1 MSQAQ
6 QNVHEPEPDGGT
18 SAAGDVDLGAASTG
32 GDEAGAASVGRDD
45 VDLDAASVGGDEAGA
60 ASAGETVSSRSQVL
74 AHDGEPVSD
83 DMASAAAVAAVVAI
97 RQVARAY
104 AANQAAA
111 LDQMETNKHG
121 RAGFNAPRRNVR
133 KKLPQTWDQPLG
145 R

>member
-1 MSQAQ
+1 MSQDAQ
-6 QNVHEPEPDGGT
+6 EHVI
-18 SAAGDVDLGAASTG
+18 AAVENRT
-32 GDEAGAASVGRDD
+32 EVR
-45 VDLDAASVGGDEAGA
+45 
-60 ASAGETVSSRSQVL
+60 

-111 LDQMETNKHG
+111 LNQLETQKHD
-121 RAGFNAPRRNVR
+121 RAGFNAPRRNMR
-133 KKLPQTWDQPLG
+133 KRLPQSWTQTLG

>member
-6 QNVHEPEPDGGT
+6 QNVH
-18 SAAGDVDLGAASTG
+18 
-32 GDEAGAASVGRDD
+32 
-45 VDLDAASVGGDEAGA
+45 
-60 ASAGETVSSRSQVL
+60 SAGESVSSRSQVH

-111 LDQMETNKHG
+111 LDQMETKKHD

-133 KKLPQTWDQPLG
+133 RKLPQTWDQPSG

>member
-1 MSQAQ
+1 MSEHVAAEPAEAAAQ
-6 QNVHEPEPDGGT
+6 DERAVNVT
-18 SAAGDVDLGAASTG
+18 
-32 GDEAGAASVGRDD
+32 ASVGN
-45 VDLDAASVGGDEAGA
+45 
-60 ASAGETVSSRSQVL
+60 RSQVR

-97 RQVARAY
+97 RQVAIAY

-111 LDQMETNKHG
+111 RGPMETAKHD

-133 KKLPQTWDQPLG
+133 RRLPQAWTQTLG

>member
-1 MSQAQ
+1 MS
-6 QNVHEPEPDGGT
+6 E
-18 SAAGDVDLGAASTG
+18 DVSQP
-32 GDEAGAASVGRDD
+32 
-45 VDLDAASVGGDEAGA
+45 VDDAAATSFEDVATTSFEDR
-60 ASAGETVSSRSQVL
+60 TQVH

-97 RQVARAY
+97 RQVALAY

-111 LDQMETNKHG
+111 LDQMETAKHD

-133 KKLPQTWDQPLG
+133 RRLPQAWTQTLG

>member
-18 SAAGDVDLGAASTG
+18 SADGDVDLGAAS
-32 GDEAGAASVGRDD
+32 V
-45 VDLDAASVGGDEAGA
+45 
-60 ASAGETVSSRSQVL
+60 GETVSSRSQVR

-133 KKLPQTWDQPLG
+133 RKLPQTWDQPLG

>member
-1 MSQAQ
+1 MSEDVQ
-6 QNVHEPEPDGGT
+6 QPV
-18 SAAGDVDLGAASTG
+18 
-32 GDEAGAASVGRDD
+32 DEATAASVES
-45 VDLDAASVGGDEAGA
+45 AATSTSVEDR
-60 ASAGETVSSRSQVL
+60 TQVR

-97 RQVARAY
+97 RQVALAY

-111 LDQMETNKHG
+111 LDQMETAKHD

-133 KKLPQTWDQPLG
+133 KRLPQAWTQTLG

>member
-18 SAAGDVDLGAASTG
+18 SEAGDVDLGAASAGRDDADLGTTSVD
-32 GDEAGAASVGRDD
+32 GDEAGAASV
-45 VDLDAASVGGDEAGA
+45 
-60 ASAGETVSSRSQVL
+60 GETVSSRSQVL

-133 KKLPQTWDQPLG
+133 RKLPQTWDQPLG

>member
-6 QNVHEPEPDGGT
+6 QNVP
-18 SAAGDVDLGAASTG
+18 
-32 GDEAGAASVGRDD
+32 
-45 VDLDAASVGGDEAGA
+45 
-60 ASAGETVSSRSQVL
+60 SAGESVSSRSQVH

-111 LDQMETNKHG
+111 LNQMETKKHD

>member
-1 MSQAQ
+1 MSQEAQ
-6 QNVHEPEPDGGT
+6 QSPAEVADDAVAN
-18 SAAGDVDLGAASTG
+18 DLP
-32 GDEAGAASVGRDD
+32 
-45 VDLDAASVGGDEAGA
+45 ASVGGR
-60 ASAGETVSSRSQVL
+60 TQVR

-97 RQVARAY
+97 RQVALAY

-111 LDQMETNKHG
+111 ADQMETTKRD

-133 KKLPQTWDQPLG
+133 RRLPQTWTQTLG